1 MSYSRIV
8 LPRLYNQQIAETKL
22 RTPQE
27 LVQWMGA
34 MQSQDFAM
42 GKWAIGLR
50 LPGMTNSQ
58 VEAAFNEGK
67 ILRTHVLR
75 PTWHFVAPEDIRWM
89 LALSGPR
96 VMAANGSMQRKLE
109 IDAKLL
115 KRSNDII
122 CKALEGGK
130 FLQRTEL
137 QQALVKKKI
146 VGESLRFIY
155 LVMAAELE
163 GLICSGP
170 RIGKQFSYALLD
182 ERVPQ
187 AKKKFTRE
195 EALDELARRYFTS
208 RGPATA
214 ADFAWWSGLTMKDVK
229 QGIDGLP
236 RSFEKEIID
245 GKEYISV
252 PFPGT
257 KIRAEKSS
265 FLLPDYDE
273 YGISYKD
280 RSAIFHPAK
289 KGGERYGG
297 NIIFNH
303 MLVLEGIIA
312 GTWRFTAKNKKTG
325 ITAESFEKLPK
336 QKQELIKK
344 AVQRCTDFYAG

>member
-8 LPRLYNQQIAETKL
+8 LPRLFNQQIAETKL

-34 MQSQDFAM
+34 IQSQDFAM

-58 VEAAFNEGK
+58 VETAFNEGK

-96 VMAANGSMQRKLE
+96 VMAVNGFMQRKLE

-146 VGESLRFIY
+146 VGENLRFIY
-155 LVMAAELE
+155 LMMAAELE

-182 ERVPQ
+182 ERVAAS
-187 AKKKFTRE
+187 AKKYTRE
-195 EALDELARRYFTS
+195 EAIHELAIRYFTS
-208 RGPATA
+208 HGPATA
-214 ADFAWWSGLTMKDVK
+214 ADFSWWSGLTLKDAKIAVN
-229 QGIDGLP
+229 GLP
-236 RSFEKEIID
+236 HQFQKETIG
-245 GKEYISV
+245 GKEYYGISFSA
-252 PFPGT
+252 PEPDPA
-257 KIRAEKSS
+257 RSC
-265 FLLPDYDE
+265 FLMPDYDE
-273 YGISYKD
+273 YAVSYKD
-280 RSAIFHPAK
+280 RSAIAGTQK
-289 KGGERYGG
+289 LKGEKSAG
-297 NIIFNH
+297 NLLFYHLFVID
-303 MLVLEGIIA
+303 GTIA
-312 GTWRFTAKNKKTG
+312 GSWEFSDKNRKSAIAVKPSG
-325 ITAESFEKLPK
+325 RLSRE
-336 QKQELIKK
+336 QKERLDDAIK
-344 AVQRCTDFYAG
+344 RCLRFYAG